1 MEENFG
7 SLGPVFSAQ
16 IHPKGWGHELW
27 FVNSNLY
34 CGKILVFKDGKR
46 CSWHFHKI
54 KTESFYVLQGEF
66 RILYSMED
74 DIQSANSIVLN
85 QGQIFHVPRLM
96 RHQMIAIG
104 DSQIIEVSTEHF
116 ESDSYRVVKGD

>member
-1 MEENFG
+1 VEENFG
-7 SLGPVFSAQ
+7 SLGQVFSAQ
-16 IHPKGWGHELW
+16 IYPKGWGHELW
-27 FVNSNLY
+27 LVNSKLY

-54 KTESFYVLQGEF
+54 KTETFYVLQGEF
-66 RILYSMED
+66 RIMYSMED

-96 RHQMIAIG
+96 RHQMIANG
-104 DSQIIEVSTEHF
+104 DSQLIEVSTEHS
-116 ESDSYRVVKGD
+116 ENDSYRLIKGD